1 MFSNMPTLYSFVYR
15 RYESNVH
22 HFSIVNLVK
31 MLGIETYDHE
41 H

>member
-1 MFSNMPTLYSFVYR
+1 MPILYSFVYI

-22 HFSIVNLVK
+22 HFSIINLVK
-31 MLGIETYDHE
+31 ILGIETYDHE